1 MIVNNKQ
8 LFKEKVHDSL
18 RRQVEAINK
27 LSKKGMKFW
36 DYGNS
41 FLLMA
46 HKAKADI

>member
-1 MIVNNKQ
+1 LI
-8 LFKEKVHDSL
+8 
-18 RRQVEAINK
+18 RQVDAINK

-46 HKAKADI
+46 QKAKADIESDDGIHKFKYPSYV